1 MNKKLLLLKKEMFLS
16 ASPLSYYMIAFAL
29 MVFIPNYPILLGGFF
44 VCFGLFQTFQTG
56 REVGDIFYTTM
67 LPVEKGDVVKS
78 RYAFSVLIQMT
89 SFVLMAVFTAV
100 RMNFLADTP
109 VYLQNKLL
117 NPNPAYLGWILIIFT
132 AFNVFFTGA
141 FFKTGWKIG
150 IPFLSFGIWTF
161 IVIVAAETL
170 HFVPGTESL
179 GYGHLHSS
187 QFIVLAAG
195 ALLYVTGTLLSMKVS
210 VKRFERIDL

>member
-1 MNKKLLLLKKEMFLS
+1 MNKKLLLLKKEMFLA

-44 VCFGLFQTFQTG
+44 VCFGLFQTFQTS
-56 REVGDIFYTTM
+56 RENGDIFYTTM
-67 LPVEKGDVVKS
+67 LPVEKRDVVKS
-78 RYAFSVLIQMT
+78 KFAFTVLIQMT
-89 SFVLMAVFTAV
+89 AFILMAVFTAV
-100 RMNFLADTP
+100 RMNFLADEP

-132 AFNVFFTGA
+132 AFNVFFTGGY
-141 FFKTGWKIG
+141 FKTAWKTG

-161 IVIVAAETL
+161 IVLAAAETL
-170 HFVPGTESL
+170 HFIPGTESL

-195 ALLYVTGTLLSMKVS
+195 VLLYVSGTILSMKVS